1 MAAEEACRWTKLDF
15 APMVDVA
22 RDADGVELWKAQV
35 RMLLGSK
42 IAVGARFQGT
52 DLAATNTILACAKH
66 FAGYGFAES
75 GRDYNTVD
83 VSETTLQNTI
93 FPPLKAAVDGVRTFM
108 NSFNELNGIPA
119 TGNRYLRE
127 ILKLEF

>member
-1 MAAEEACRWTKLDF
+1 MAAEEASAVGLNWTFIWLMLL
-15 APMVDVA
+15 AM
-22 RDADGVELWKAQV
+22 RDGVELWKAQV
-35 RMLLGSK
+35 RMLFRKQNCGSK
-42 IAVGARFQGT
+42 SARFQGT

-93 FPPLKAAVDGVRTFM
+93 FPPFKAAVDAGVRT
-108 NSFNELNGIPA
+108 L
-119 TGNRYLRE
+119 
-127 ILKLEF
+127 